1 MNLSEINVKEMTED
15 QKYDLVIKGI
25 SCRAADIQK
34 STKKT
39 AIVILG
45 AAPEPIRRRM
55 IKAAELYK
63 KGYGQYLIFSGGSGW
78 QRTLL
83 AESTRKGK
91 IDKARV
97 NIPDMDEYTDEDI
110 IRMTEAEFMD
120 KVAIFFDIPE
130 EAIIY
135 EYYSETTPQNA
146 KYTKFISK
154 QDEFERY
161 IVVTDFPFVRRAV
174 QTFKKV
180 FPENVEII
188 GCATS
193 IDLDRI
199 DKENIFKKYRLF
211 IEGEAE
217 KLVKYCRSGDLKDM
231 RVDVLL
237 ENIEKSSNDD
247 R

>member
-15 QKYDLVIKGI
+15 QKFNLVIKGI
-25 SCRAADIQK
+25 SCSVADIQK

-120 KVAIFFDIPE
+120 KVAIFFDIPDE
-130 EAIIY
+130 NIIY

-146 KYTKFISK
+146 EYTKFISK

-161 IVVTDFPFVRRAV
+161 IVVTDYPFVRRAV

-180 FPENVEII
+180 FPENVEIV

-193 IDLDRI
+193 IDLDRV
-199 DKENIFKKYRLF
+199 DKENILKNYGMY
-211 IEGEAE
+211 IEGEAD
-217 KLVKYCRSGDLKDM
+217 KLVRYCRKGDLKDM
-231 RVDVLL
+231 LVDDLI
-237 ENIEKSSNDD
+237 ENVKNPLDD
-247 R
+247 NR